1 MGEGK
6 TVRDQSVWGIEA
18 TNFSLKSIYPILL
31 LYPVS
36 MLKRGEELC
45 LFVYMVFVYHVD
57 SKDIVFN
64 YPEKALAG
72 MVKDDLVVEM
82 VVMEAYVYIWV
93 SSKKE
98 TSNMSY
104 DLFARTSYRG
114 AATGSSR
121 LGMQHPATESTA
133 DILD

>member
-1 MGEGK
+1 MRLGEGK

-31 LYPVS
+31 LYTVS

-45 LFVYMVFVYHVD
+45 LFVYVVFVYHVD
-57 SKDIVFN
+57 SKDFVFN

-72 MVKDDLVVEM
+72 MVKDGLVVEM

-98 TSNMSY
+98 TSNMSC
-104 DLFARTSYRG
+104 DLFAETSYRG
-114 AATGSSR
+114 ERQAR
-121 LGMQHPATESTA
+121 VV
-133 DILD
+133 